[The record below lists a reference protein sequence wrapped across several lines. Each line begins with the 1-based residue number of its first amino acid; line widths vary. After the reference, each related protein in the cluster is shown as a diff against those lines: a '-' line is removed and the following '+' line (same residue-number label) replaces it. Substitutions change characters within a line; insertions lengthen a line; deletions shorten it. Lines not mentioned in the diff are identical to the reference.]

1 MQFNLRWFHHLC
13 YALQFSLLRKHR
25 GICSLVM
32 FLSLIAEIDI
42 FMVAYRNSR
51 QVSEGF
57 QRMSFPFFYADGS
70 SQKKNACRVI
80 LQNISATF
88 PHLAIDIS
96 KRYDFV
102 RTYGFHEARPST
114 GIAKSS
120 QRSYD

>member
-1 MQFNLRWFHHLC
+1 
-13 YALQFSLLRKHR
+13 
-25 GICSLVM
+25 M

-51 QVSEGF
+51 QVLEGF

-70 SQKKNACRVI
+70 SQKKKCVP
-80 LQNISATF
+80 SHSSTF
-88 PHLAIDIS
+88 PHIATDIS

-114 GIAKSS
+114 GIVKSS